1 MLNIVSF
8 LKNALPFV
16 IFGISVVVII
26 VNLNKKNTYLS
37 EGMLF
42 GIAIGTAVGYG
53 FKLQLELCIA
63 FGMIVGEAVGSL
75 LVKKK

>member
-1 MLNIVSF
+1 MLNVVSF
-8 LKNALPFV
+8 LKTVLPFV
-16 IFGISVVVII
+16 IFCISIVVIV

-42 GIAIGTAVGYG
+42 GIAIGMAVGYV

-75 LVKKK
+75 FIKKK

>member
-1 MLNIVSF
+1 MLNVVSF

-16 IFGISVVVII
+16 IFGISVVVIV
-26 VNLNKKNTYLS
+26 VNLNKKITYLS
-37 EGMLF
+37 EGMLL

-53 FKLQLELCIA
+53 FKLQLEICIA
-63 FGMIVGEAVGSL
+63 LGMIAGEAVGSL